1 MREALPNAFL
11 MMIAS
16 NGWRNERIGNCRS
29 GAIVLLSPRGASNGP
44 VRGVG
49 SLDTGL
55 GQGLIKADNMIAF
68 TVLSELPPRAAYRLR
83 ERLLLE

>member
-1 MREALPNAFL
+1 MHSYDDRIKRLEEREDRELQEWSDCLA
-11 MMIAS
+11 
-16 NGWRNERIGNCRS
+16 RS
-29 GAIVLLSPRGASNGP
+29 RFPRGASNGP

-83 ERLLLE
+83 ERVLLE